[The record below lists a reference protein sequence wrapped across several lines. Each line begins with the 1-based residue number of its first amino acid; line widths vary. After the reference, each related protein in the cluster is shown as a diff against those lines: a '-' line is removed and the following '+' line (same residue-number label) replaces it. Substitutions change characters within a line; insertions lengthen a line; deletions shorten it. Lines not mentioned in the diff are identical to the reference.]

1 MNRFVTGIAAL
12 AIAVLTAAPVS
23 ASETKIAW
31 SHYTG
36 WEPLG
41 VIQSSGIMDK
51 WNKEMGTDIEI
62 VYIGDY
68 VDSITLY
75 AAGQFAGVAVTNMDV
90 LAIAGVGGRA
100 STVLIVGDYSD
111 GNDGLILKGFASL
124 DVVPTGT
131 TISLVEYSVSH
142 YLLARCLDQAGMNI
156 DDFELLNITDAD
168 IPSLVASSDEVIA
181 VSWNPMLMTIQNMA
195 GVNVVCTSNQIPGE
209 IIDMVVVGDEVTDV
223 EKMALVGAWYEMM
236 ALIEARDPDTLAALA
251 EQAGSSVADFESQL
265 ETTHMFY
272 TPAAAVAFVNDPAL
286 KATMWNVVTF
296 SFNAGIYDGVE
307 NAGELGVSFP
317 NGDVMGDPDNVM
329 LKFDISVTEV
339 LAREQAINIPTPCT
353 TC

>member
-12 AIAVLTAAPVS
+12 AIAVLTSAAAS
-23 ASETKIAW
+23 AGETKIAW

-41 VIQSSGIMDK
+41 VIQSSGIMDE
-51 WNKEMGTDIEI
+51 WNKKMGTDIEI

-90 LAIAGVGGRA
+90 LAIAGVGGRS
-100 STVLIVGDYSD
+100 STALIVGDYSD

-142 YLLARCLDQAGMNI
+142 YLLARCLGRAGMNI

-168 IPSLVASSDEVIA
+168 IPALVESSDEVIA
-181 VSWNPMLMTIQNMA
+181 VSWNPMLMTIQNMD

-209 IIDMVVVGDEVTDV
+209 IIDMVVVGDEVTNV

-236 ALIEARDPDTLAALA
+236 ALIEARDSDTIAALA
-251 EQAGSSVADFESQL
+251 EQAGGSVADFEAQL

-272 TPAAAVAFVNDPAL
+272 TPADAVAFVRSPEL
-286 KATMWNVVTF
+286 FTTMGSVINF
-296 SFNAGIYDGVE
+296 SFDAGIYDGVDS
-307 NAGELGVSFP
+307 ADELGVSFP
-317 NGDVMGDPDNVM
+317 NGTVMGDSSNVM
-329 LKFDISVTEV
+329 LKFDLSVTEI
-339 LAREQAINIPTPCT
+339 LAREQEVNIPTPCT

>member
-12 AIAVLTAAPVS
+12 AIVVLTSAA
-23 ASETKIAW
+23 AFAGETKIAW

-41 VIQSSGIMDK
+41 VIQSSGIMDT
-51 WNKEMGTDIEI
+51 WNKKMGTDIEI

-100 STVLIVGDYSD
+100 STTLIVGDYSD

-142 YLLARCLDQAGMNI
+142 YLLARCFEQAGMNI
-156 DDFELLNITDAD
+156 DDFELSNTTDAD
-168 IPSLVASSDEVIA
+168 IPALVESGDEIVA
-181 VSWNPMLMTIQNMA
+181 VSWNPMLMTIRNMDD
-195 GVNVVCTSNQIPGE
+195 VSIPCTSADIPGE
-209 IIDMVVVGDEVTDV
+209 IIDMVVVGDEVTNV

-236 ALIEARDPDTLAALA
+236 ALIEARDSDTLEALA

-272 TPAAAVAFVNDPAL
+272 TPADAVAFVNNSAL
-286 KATMWNVVTF
+286 MDTMWNVVTF
-296 SFNAGIYDGVE
+296 SFDAGIYDGVDS
-307 NAGELGVSFP
+307 AGELGVSFP
-317 NGDVMGDPDNVM
+317 GGEVMGDADNIM
-329 LKFDISVTEV
+329 LKFDTSITEI
-339 LAREQAINIPTPCT
+339 LAREQAIDVPTPCT
-353 TC
+353 NC

>member
-12 AIAVLTAAPVS
+12 AIAVLTSAA
-23 ASETKIAW
+23 AFAGETKIAW

-41 VIQSSGIMDK
+41 VIQSSGLMDE
-51 WNKEMGTDIEI
+51 WNKKMGTDVEF

-100 STVLIVGDYSD
+100 SIALIVGDYSD
-111 GNDGLILKGFASL
+111 GNDGLVLKGVTL
-124 DVVPTGT
+124 DQINDRTVN
-131 TISLVEYSVSH
+131 LVEFSVSH
-142 YLLARCLDQAGMNI
+142 YLLARCAQIKGFDMDRL
-156 DDFELLNITDAD
+156 ELENTTDAD
-168 IPSLVASSDEVIA
+168 IPALMETSDTAVA
-181 VSWNPMLMTIQNMA
+181 VSWNPMLMSIRSMA
-195 GVNVVCTSNQIPGE
+195 GVETVCTSKDIPGE

-223 EKMALVGAWYEMM
+223 EQKALVGAWFEMM

-251 EQAGSSVADFESQL
+251 EQAGSSVTDFEAQL

-272 TPAAAVAFVNDPAL
+272 TPAAAAAFVNDSAL
-286 KATMWNVVTF
+286 ESTMNSVVNF
-296 SFNAGIYDGVE
+296 SFNAGVYDGVDSP
-307 NAGELGVSFP
+307 GELGVSFP
-317 NGDVMGDPDNVM
+317 SGNVMGDSSNVM
-329 LKFDISVTEV
+329 LKFDTSIIEMAADGQ
-339 LAREQAINIPTPCT
+339 LN
-353 TC
+353 